1 MTTLKIITIF
11 SLLFISGCARDST
24 GDIVPFDATYTG
36 TITDAS
42 NGSNLEGASIYVQGY
57 PHINARSNASGEY
70 TLENAPAATIT
81 IMALKNGYEEGFV
94 VKTGSSNETTNNAN
108 ISLLPEGFGNNKTI
122 IILTWAATPADLDS
136 HLYVGDS
143 SDTHIKFDNKGDS
156 DGTLDTAPF
165 AGLDV
170 DDTNGNG
177 PETTTIRYAD
187 NQFDYSGTYR
197 FFVHN
202 FTGNPDITASD
213 AVVTVYQ
220 NSVIVQTFQIP
231 TSGAGRYWHVF
242 DMNRSGEITSVNTI
256 QTTEPAAP

>member
-1 MTTLKIITIF
+1 MIVLKLITF
-11 SLLFISGCARDST
+11 LLLFLLSGCARDSS
-24 GDIVPFDATYTG
+24 GDIVPFDATFTG

-42 NGSNLEGASIYVQGY
+42 NGNVLSGASIYVQGY
-57 PHINARSNASGEY
+57 SHVNTRSNGSGEF
-70 TLENAPAATIT
+70 TLRDAPAAMIT
-81 IMALKNGYEEGFV
+81 LMAFKNGYEPGFV
-94 VKTGSSNETTNNAN
+94 IKTGRSNQTTGNSN

-122 IILTWAATPADLDS
+122 IILTWAATPADLDG

-177 PETTTIRYAD
+177 PETITIRYAN
-187 NQFDYSGTYR
+187 NQFDYNGTYR

-202 FTGNPDITASD
+202 FTGTPDISASD

-220 NSVIVQTFQIP
+220 NSVIVQSFEIP
-231 TSGAGRYWHVF
+231 TSGTGQYWHVF
-242 DMNRSGEITSVNTI
+242 DMDRNGEITSVNTI
-256 QTTEPAAP
+256 QAGEPTAP